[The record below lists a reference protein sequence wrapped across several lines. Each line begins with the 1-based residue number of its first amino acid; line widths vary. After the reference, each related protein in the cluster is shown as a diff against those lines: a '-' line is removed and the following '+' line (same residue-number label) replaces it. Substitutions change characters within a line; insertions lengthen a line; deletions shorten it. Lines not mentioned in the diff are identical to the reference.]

1 MFKFKSHLAALTIAL
16 VNSVIPLLSLA
27 QSSAPAGIGRPAT
40 PAEIKAWD
48 IDVRPDFLG
57 LPKGSGNAVKGMD
70 IWENKCASCHGV
82 FGESNEIFNPIA
94 GGVKKSDIAKGRV
107 ERLTDASFPSRT
119 TMMKLS
125 NISTLWD
132 YVNRAMPWNQPKSL
146 TADEVYS
153 VVAYMLHLGDI
164 VPADYALS
172 NDNMAATQN
181 LIPNRNGKTTE
192 HAMWPGNEFA
202 VGKGST
208 KSALAARAKP
218 DTQNTRCMSNCESVV
233 KVSSFLPDYARDAH
247 GNLAEQNRTFGAQ
260 KGADTSRPST
270 ALPIANLGAAS
281 TPSTPSTPTNTTA
294 TQTAAATTAAPAS
307 APANPAK
314 PPADIQ
320 KILSANTCT
329 ACHAAQ
335 AKLVGP
341 SFAQI
346 IGKFGSKTGDQKTK
360 NETYLAGKIKN
371 GAQGSWGPIP
381 MPAQAIS
388 EADAKKVAQWL
399 TQ

>member
-1 MFKFKSHLAALTIAL
+1 MFKFKRVWAA
-16 VNSVIPLLSLA
+16 LSLA
-27 QSSAPAGIGRPAT
+27 VLSSALSLPTWAQSPATAGIGRPAT
-40 PAEIKAWD
+40 AAELKAWD

-57 LPKGSGNAVKGMD
+57 LPKGSGNATKGMD

-82 FGESNEIFNPIA
+82 FGESNEVFSPLT

-107 ERLTDASFPSRT
+107 ERLTDTSFPSRT

-125 NISTLWD
+125 SLSTLWD

-146 TADEVYS
+146 TTDEVYS

-164 VPADYALS
+164 VPADYTLS
-172 NDNMAATQN
+172 NENMVATQN

-202 VGKGST
+202 TSKGSARSTST
-208 KSALAARAKP
+208 KTKP
-218 DTQNTRCMSNCESVV
+218 DTQNTRCMANCEPTV
-233 KVSSFLPDYARDAH
+233 KISSSLPDYARDAH
-247 GNLAEQNRTFGAQ
+247 GNLLEQNRTFGAQ
-260 KGADTSRPST
+260 KGADTSKPAIAAPT
-270 ALPIANLGAAS
+270 ALAPTAAAPTGAAAANTS
-281 TPSTPSTPTNTTA
+281 AAMSAPAVSATP
-294 TQTAAATTAAPAS
+294 AATTAGPNS
-307 APANPAK
+307 TK
-314 PPADIQ
+314 PPSDIQ
-320 KILSANTCT
+320 KILSANSCT

-335 AKLVGP
+335 SKLVGP

-346 IGKFGSKTGDQKTK
+346 MGKFGSKPADQKVK

-371 GAQGSWGPIP
+371 GAQGSWGSIP

-388 EADAKKVAQWL
+388 EGDAKKVAQWL